1 MVQVLDRRASLN
13 VLRLHVLGRVHSA
26 VVEQR
31 VAVERASIFLLE
43 DARDDL
49 VRGFF
54 GFTDAASVL
63 GMSLM
68 PQVLRNDCWKLAR

>member
-1 MVQVLDRRASLN
+1 M
-13 VLRLHVLGRVHSA
+13 LRLHAVVLGRVHST

-31 VAVERASIFLLE
+31 VAVERASVFLLE
-43 DARDDL
+43 DAGDDL

-63 GMSLM
+63 GMPLV
-68 PQVLRNDCWKLAR
+68 PQVLRYDCWKLA